1 MSRLKE
7 LIGEIH
13 RRSLWQVLAIYV
25 VASWVVFEVV
35 QTVTEGL
42 GLPQWLPSFAAL
54 LLLIGLPIVLATAF
68 VQEGG
73 PPLGRTDPT
82 LLPGAEVEPE
92 AAPRRAQGVR
102 RLFTWRNAIMGGA
115 LAFGLW
121 GVVATGWLFF
131 GDRGDQDST
140 EAAAVVERKSVA
152 VLPFVNLSADPA
164 NEYFSDGITDDII
177 THLSKL
183 AELKVISRTSVM
195 RYKETDKSL
204 SQIAGELGVATILEG
219 GVQRVG
225 DRVRINAQLINAA
238 TDEHLW
244 AEQYNRRLT
253 DVFEIQTDVALQIAA
268 ALQARLSPEERGRV
282 ERRPT
287 ENLAAYNLYLQGRYF
302 WNKRTPEGL
311 QIAIDYFEGALEIDP
326 DYAPAWV
333 GLADSYTISADWG
346 YLSPGETYEKAKSA
360 ALKALEIDETLGEA
374 HIARANIHQGFEWD
388 MEGARA
394 EYLRGIAL
402 SPGYATG
409 HQWYGRQLTQLGLYG
424 EAMRALERAVELD
437 PLSLII
443 NLSLGSG
450 LRIAGEHERSMRQLE
465 KAQRLDPNFAGP
477 YQEIGY
483 TYEDMAALEDAINSY
498 QRALD
503 LSDKL
508 IGIGELGHV
517 YGAMGLTEKALEML
531 RELEQEANRR
541 YVSPIEFAII
551 HAGLGE
557 KDVAF
562 EWIDRGLDEGDAT
575 LLWRL
580 DTPGFKELRSDPR
593 FTQLQRRLGLRD

>member
-42 GLPQWLPSFAAL
+42 GLPQWFPSFAAL

-92 AAPRRAQGVR
+92 AAPRRAPGAR
-102 RLFTWRNAIMGGA
+102 RLLTWRNAIMGGA

-131 GDRGDQDST
+131 GDRGDQESA
-140 EAAAVVERKSVA
+140 EAAGVVERKSVA
-152 VLPFVNLSADPA
+152 VLPFINLSADPA

-253 DVFEIQTDVALQIAA
+253 DVFEIQTDVALQIAG

-287 ENLAAYNLYLQGRYF
+287 ENLPAYNLYLQGRYF

-311 QIAIDYFEGALEIDP
+311 QTATDYC
-326 DYAPAWV
+326 
-333 GLADSYTISADWG
+333 SA
-346 YLSPGETYEKAKSA
+346 
-360 ALKALEIDETLGEA
+360 
-374 HIARANIHQGFEWD
+374 H
-388 MEGARA
+388 
-394 EYLRGIAL
+394 
-402 SPGYATG
+402 
-409 HQWYGRQLTQLGLYG
+409 
-424 EAMRALERAVELD
+424 
-437 PLSLII
+437 
-443 NLSLGSG
+443 
-450 LRIAGEHERSMRQLE
+450 
-465 KAQRLDPNFAGP
+465 
-477 YQEIGY
+477 
-483 TYEDMAALEDAINSY
+483 
-498 QRALD
+498 
-503 LSDKL
+503 
-508 IGIGELGHV
+508 
-517 YGAMGLTEKALEML
+517 
-531 RELEQEANRR
+531 
-541 YVSPIEFAII
+541 
-551 HAGLGE
+551 
-557 KDVAF
+557 
-562 EWIDRGLDEGDAT
+562 
-575 LLWRL
+575 
-580 DTPGFKELRSDPR
+580 
-593 FTQLQRRLGLRD
+593 